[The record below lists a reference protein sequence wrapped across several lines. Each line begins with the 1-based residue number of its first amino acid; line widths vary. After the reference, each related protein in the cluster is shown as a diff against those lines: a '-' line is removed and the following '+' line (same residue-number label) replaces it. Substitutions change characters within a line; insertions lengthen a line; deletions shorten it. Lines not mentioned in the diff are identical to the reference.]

1 MTVKQIEIAITE
13 AIKALLADQ
22 PDLFELTEASRETE
36 WNLASQFA
44 RKLAPF
50 FDEYRCDLELLKPEA
65 GNRRPDIVIHKRGT
79 FESDLLV
86 LEVKR
91 DNLKGTLADKE
102 KVERHW
108 FAQPYLYQFG
118 AVVNLNSDCT
128 YYVEVLVN
136 QNHPANA
143 Q

>member
-1 MTVKQIEIAITE
+1 MTEKQIEIAIQE
-13 AIKALLADQ
+13 AVKALLADQ
-22 PDLFELTEASRETE
+22 PDIFELTEASRETE
-36 WNLASQFA
+36 WNLASHLA
-44 RKLAPF
+44 CKLAPF
-50 FDEYRCDLELLKPEA
+50 FDKYRYDLELLKPEA

-91 DNLKGTLADKE
+91 DNFKGTLADKE
-102 KVERHW
+102 KIERYW

-128 YYVEVLVN
+128 YFVEVLVN
-136 QNHPANA
+136 RNHPANA